1 MTGPTAQTLA
11 IAALTALVVGALGL
25 LVVALVARR
34 SLAWAAGI
42 APVIVVSAVAIA
54 TMVTARAMFLSQH
67 DFAVIILVLV
77 VVTPVAVGIGVLLA
91 RRQRSWDREAAAAA
105 AERAREVELEE
116 TRRQMVAW
124 VSHDLRT
131 PLAGIR
137 AMAESL
143 EDGVANDP
151 QRYYTG
157 IRSEAE
163 RMTSMVDDLLALAR
177 LQSGTLQLARDRIDL
192 ADVVS
197 DTLAQAAPL
206 ARRHQVR
213 LDGTGHG
220 PLPIDADA
228 RELARALSN
237 VVVNAVRL
245 TPPDGSV
252 VVTADLD
259 GGRAVVRVSDACGGI
274 PDADLHHIF
283 EPGWRGSHAR
293 TPGSDEGA
301 GLGLAIAKGI
311 VEAHGGAL
319 TVVNDGPGC
328 CFEITLPVAA

>member
-1 MTGPTAQTLA
+1 MNSPTTQTLV
-11 IAALTALVVGALGL
+11 IAGLTALVVGGLGL
-25 LVVALVARR
+25 LVVVLVARR

-54 TMVTARAMFLSQH
+54 TVATARAMFLSQH
-67 DFAVIILVLV
+67 DFQVILLVLAT
-77 VVTPVAVGIGVLLA
+77 VTPVAIGIGVLLA
-91 RRQRSWDREAAAAA
+91 RRQRDWDHAAAAA
-105 AERAREVELEE
+105 AAARERDAEVEE
-116 TRRQMVAW
+116 TRREMVAW

-143 EDGVANDP
+143 EDGVTADP
-151 QRYYTG
+151 QRYYVG
-157 IRSEAE
+157 IRVEAE
-163 RMTSMVDDLLALAR
+163 RMTAMVDDLLALAR
-177 LQSGTLQLARDRIDL
+177 LQSGALRLACERIDL

-206 ARRHQVR
+206 AGRRHVR
-213 LDGTGHG
+213 LDGGAGG
-220 PLPIDADA
+220 PLPVDADA
-228 RELARALSN
+228 RELGRALTN

-245 TPPDGSV
+245 TPPDSTV
-252 VVTADLD
+252 VVTADRD
-259 GGRAVVRVSDACGGI
+259 GASASVVVRDACGGI
-274 PDADLHHIF
+274 PEGDLPRLF

-311 VEAHGGAL
+311 IEAHGG
-319 TVVNDGPGC
+319 TVRVVNDGPGC
-328 CFEITLPVAA
+328 RFEIVLPVAA

>member
-1 MTGPTAQTLA
+1 MTSPTAQTLA
-11 IAALTALVVGALGL
+11 IAALTALVVGGLGL

-42 APVIVVSAVAIA
+42 APVIVVSAVALA

-67 DFAVIILVLV
+67 DFAVILLVLV

-91 RRQRSWDREAAAAA
+91 RRQRQWDREASAAAA
-105 AERAREVELEE
+105 ARAREAEVEEM
-116 TRRQMVAW
+116 RRQMVAW

-151 QRYYTG
+151 QRYYSG

-177 LQSGTLQLARDRIDL
+177 LQSGTLQLARERIDL

-206 ARRHQVR
+206 ARRCQVH
-213 LDGTGHG
+213 LDGEGQG
-220 PLPIDADA
+220 PLPVDADA

-245 TPPDGSV
+245 TPPDSSV
-252 VVTADLD
+252 VVTAERD
-259 GGRAVVRVSDACGGI
+259 GGRAVVRVSDGCGGI
-274 PDADLHHIF
+274 PLADLGHIF

-311 VEAHGGAL
+311 VEAHGGAV

-328 CFEITLPVAA
+328 RFEITLPVAA